1 MKKLTVLL
9 FFLGLFQIANA
20 QIDLRDKLRGFV
32 NPEEIVTLSET
43 MPFDQAIGV
52 LSNVSEKIAGKKVVL
67 GTQTN
72 KPIGIEIDKM
82 QYKKALYVIALYNN
96 LVVDESET
104 TLLVR
109 KKEDSKEKLDKVTYA
124 SVGEREVKISALL
137 FEGDVDEMH
146 QRGVNWEFLLSQ
158 PGLNI
163 GSNLVT
169 MQPQLISNTT
179 IAIPTAG
186 GSSSSGATTTQVSPT
201 YNLDANS
208 KYTLGHFDGTATG
221 LFQFLETENLGKII
235 SRPTIS
241 VVSGV
246 AGRTQVGTDFSIKE
260 KDFSGNLTDRFF
272 STGTIIEVT
281 PYIYNEDDI
290 QYVYLKLKVERSS
303 ATPGALSTEIQ
314 KTVAT
319 TNVLLLNGEETA
331 IGGLFF
337 NQEIIVRLGIP
348 ILKDLPWWVFG
359 LKYLFGYDSK
369 EIIKKEIIILIKAD
383 ILPSLKERISR
394 KKDDQKLKSEIK
406 LRSDEMKNYMNQSE
420 KDEELKKA
428 EEK

>member
-1 MKKLTVLL
+1 MKKLTVFL
-9 FFLGLFQIANA
+9 FFIGLFQITNA

-52 LSNVSEKIAGKKVVL
+52 LSKVSEKIAGKRVVL
-67 GTQTN
+67 STQTD

-96 LVVDESET
+96 LVVDENET

-109 KKEDSKEKLDKVTYA
+109 KKDDSKEKLAKDIYA
-124 SVGEREVKISALL
+124 PVGEREVKISALL
-137 FEGDVDEMH
+137 FEGDVDEMK

-169 MQPQLISNTT
+169 MQPQLIANTT
-179 IAIPTAG
+179 VQAPIT
-186 GSSSSGATTTQVSPT
+186 GSSPTSTTTSIAPT
-201 YNLDANS
+201 YNLDASSN
-208 KYTLGHFDGTATG
+208 YTLGHFDGTATG

-331 IGGLFF
+331 IGGLFI
-337 NQEIIVRLGIP
+337 NQEIILRLGIP
-348 ILKDLPWWVFG
+348 VLKDLPWWVFG

-369 EIIKKEIIILIKAD
+369 EIIKKEIIILIKAE
-383 ILPSLKERISR
+383 ILPSLKERIAR

>member
-1 MKKLTVLL
+1 MKKLTVFL
-9 FFLGLFQIANA
+9 FFIGLFQITNA

-52 LSNVSEKIAGKKVVL
+52 LSKVSEKIAGKRVVL
-67 GTQTN
+67 STQTD

-96 LVVDESET
+96 LVVDENET

-109 KKEDSKEKLDKVTYA
+109 KKDDSKEKLAKDIYA
-124 SVGEREVKISALL
+124 PVGEREVKISALL
-137 FEGDVDEMH
+137 FEGDVDEMN

-169 MQPQLISNTT
+169 MQPQLIANTT
-179 IAIPTAG
+179 VQAPIT
-186 GSSSSGATTTQVSPT
+186 GSSPTSTTTSIAPT
-201 YNLDANS
+201 YNLDASS

-281 PYIYNEDDI
+281 PYIYNEDDV

-331 IGGLFF
+331 IGGLFI
-337 NQEIIVRLGIP
+337 NQEIILRLGIP

-369 EIIKKEIIILIKAD
+369 EIIKKEIIILIKAE
-383 ILPSLKERISR
+383 ILPSLKERIAR

>member
-383 ILPSLKERISR
+383 ILPS
-394 KKDDQKLKSEIK
+394 
-406 LRSDEMKNYMNQSE
+406 
-420 KDEELKKA
+420 
-428 EEK
+428 